1 MMENDGIG
9 VRILKRVYELSL
21 SPSNE
26 SMISSIEKDIIK
38 ELGFCKVSI
47 MAYLL
52 YFESKGFIK
61 RISRIN
67 KYMIRLKGIEII
79 QRERTKH
86 QHEAMKR

>member
-61 RISRIN
+61 KISRIN
-67 KYMIRLKGIEII
+67 RYMIRLKGIEII
-79 QRERTKH
+79 QRERAKH
-86 QHEAMKR
+86 QQEAMKW